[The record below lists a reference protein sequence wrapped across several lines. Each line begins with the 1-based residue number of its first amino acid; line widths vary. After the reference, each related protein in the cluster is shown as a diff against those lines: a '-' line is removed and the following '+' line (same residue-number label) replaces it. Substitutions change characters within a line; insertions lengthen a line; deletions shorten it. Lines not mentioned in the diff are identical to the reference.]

1 MNVLNI
7 TVATFAV
14 MVLVSC
20 SSTPNKDIP
29 ASGKE
34 IVESKSFDYKA
45 PPAKVRALEV
55 PPDLTSYAGDDR
67 YGIPGEG
74 ESGTRYSEFS
84 KGGNRWANSVLPPVR
99 TARLERKDN
108 RRWLVVDDKAENIWP
123 LVKAFWVD
131 NGLSIK
137 IENPQAGVIETDW
150 AENRAKIPMDGIRKF
165 LAGTLDGLYS
175 SGEQDQYHTRLERS
189 KDGKST
195 EIYISHYGM
204 QEVAEKDET
213 GFRWITRPSD
223 PELEATMLQLLMS
236 KLGGG
241 SGVLDNSKKSLA
253 SSANESAAAPKLNKL
268 ADGSQS
274 ILLGDPFDKSWRK
287 VGLALEQAGIVL
299 ADKDRSKGIYFL
311 SAGKD
316 DAKKAGA
323 DKISRIQ
330 VSVIEIKTGCEVKAV
345 NAEGGSNAETQKVIE
360 SLYKALGRI

>member
-1 MNVLNI
+1 MNVIKI
-7 TVATFAV
+7 TGATLAA

-20 SSTPNKDIP
+20 SSTPDKDP
-29 ASGKE
+29 NAAKKDV
-34 IVESKSFDYKA
+34 VESKVFDYKA

-55 PPDLTSYAGDDR
+55 PPDLTSYIGDDR

-84 KGGNRWANSVLPPVR
+84 KGGNRYAGSVLPPVR
-99 TARLERKDN
+99 NVRLERNDN
-108 RRWLVVDDKAENIWP
+108 RRWLVVEDKAENIWP
-123 LVKAFWVD
+123 LVKSFWID

-150 AENRAKIPMDGIRKF
+150 SENRAKIPMDGVRRL
-165 LAGTLDGLYS
+165 LAGVLDGLFS

-204 QEVAEKDET
+204 KEVAEKDET

-241 SGVLDNSKKSLA
+241 SGVLDNSKKALA
-253 SSANESAAAPKLNKL
+253 SSASESAAAPKLNKL

-274 ILLGDPFDKSWRK
+274 ILLAEPFDKSWRK
-287 VGLALEQAGIVL
+287 VGLALEQAGIIL

-311 SAGKD
+311 SAGKSE
-316 DAKKAGA
+316 AKGGVDVA
-323 DKISRIQ
+323 RLQ
-330 VSVIEIKTGCEVKAV
+330 VSVREISSGCEVKASSA
-345 NAEGGSNAETQKVIE
+345 NGGSNAETQKIID
-360 SLYKALGRI
+360 LLHKALGRI